1 MLLRSLGIA
10 LSSLLLIASPVN
22 ADWEFTKWG
31 MSIKEL
37 KRVSPIKIIDG
48 GTICKSEDK
57 QKEGLRSLWTG
68 YGTTF
73 DICFIFVNQKLSRI
87 WLFSREETDLLPLLT
102 EKYGESNIV
111 YKSLYVSERLGRTTK
126 SNHVFWE
133 YNGEQ
138 IIFSRDERIGRDE
151 KSEEVEE
158 TITLSPIPE

>member
-1 MLLRSLGIA
+1 MFLKPLGIA

-37 KRVSPIKIIDG
+37 KRVSPIKIIDNEM
-48 GTICKSEDK
+48 ICKPEDK
-57 QKEGLRSLWTG
+57 RKKGLRSLWTG

-73 DICFIFVNQKLSRI
+73 DVCLIFVNQKLSEI

-102 EKYGESNIV
+102 EKYGELNIV
-111 YKSLYVSERLGRTTK
+111 YKSSYVSEYLGKITK
-126 SNHVFWE
+126 SNHVFWK

>member
-1 MLLRSLGIA
+1 MFLKPLGIA

-37 KRVSPIKIIDG
+37 KRVSPIKIIDD
-48 GTICKSEDK
+48 GTTCKSEDK
-57 QKEGLRSLWTG
+57 RKKGLRSLWTG

-73 DICFIFVNQKLSRI
+73 DICFIFVNQKLSEI
-87 WLFSREETDLLPLLT
+87 WLFSKEETDLLPLLT

-111 YKSLYVSERLGRTTK
+111 YKSSYVSEYLGKTIK

-138 IIFSRDERIGRDE
+138 IIFSRDE
-151 KSEEVEE
+151 KSGGVEE
-158 TITLSPIPE
+158 TITLSPILE

>member
-1 MLLRSLGIA
+1 MFLKPLGIA
-10 LSSLLLIASPVN
+10 LSSLLLIATPVN

-37 KRVSPIKIIDG
+37 KRVSPIKIIDD
-48 GTICKSEDK
+48 GTTCKSEDK
-57 QKEGLRSLWTG
+57 RKKGLRSLWTG

-73 DICFIFVNQKLSRI
+73 DICFIFVNQKLSEI
-87 WLFSREETDLLPLLT
+87 WLFSKEETDLLPLLT

-111 YKSLYVSERLGRTTK
+111 YKSLHVSEYLGRTIK

-138 IIFSRDERIGRDE
+138 IIFSRDE
-151 KSEEVEE
+151 KSGGVEE
-158 TITLSPIPE
+158 TITLSPILE